1 MNQHNDISA
10 GSNHW
15 IIIFGLILLALHFAN
30 LFLITVYAP
39 LESTM
44 GLIQKIFYYHVPVA
58 WAAFLAFFFN
68 FLGSVL
74 FLIKKDE
81 KYDSL
86 AKAAAE
92 TGLMFII
99 LVLITGPIWARFT
112 WGMYWTW
119 EPRLTTSF
127 ILFILYL
134 GYVLLRRFGGEGER
148 IARFAAVLGIIAFL
162 DVPLVYFSMHWWAP
176 EISAHPRSIGL
187 SAEMKT
193 VFFISLG
200 IFTLTALFLLWERYR
215 LIRLEH
221 FYQQALMNKIKR

>member
-1 MNQHNDISA
+1 MKQLNDISA
-10 GSNHW
+10 ECGLW
-15 IIIFGLILLALHFAN
+15 TIFLGLTLLTLHFAN

-68 FLGSVL
+68 FLGSL
-74 FLIKKDE
+74 IFLIKKDE

-86 AKAAAE
+86 AKAATE
-92 TGLMFII
+92 TGMIFII

-127 ILFILYL
+127 VLFILYL
-134 GYVLLRRFGGEGER
+134 AYVLLRRFGGEGER
-148 IARFAAVLGIIAFL
+148 IARFAAVLGIVAFL

-187 SAEMKT
+187 SSEMKT

-200 IFTLTALFLLWERYR
+200 IFTLTALYLLWERYR

-221 FYQQALMNKIKR
+221 LYQQTLMKKVGK